1 MGNSDSQDSP
11 RPGLG
16 GNHHLP
22 PYSIL
27 CGCPRGPHLNDILS
41 WDSQVGVPKLPKLGF
56 PRLWGAITL
65 RVNLRLRWGLKQ
77 SCSLR
82 QEFFNNMLHVI
93 YTHGNRVDS
102 WLLMVRSQIANLTP
116 NLSFGYNLC
125 FRCLNGQCE
134 PILNIYV
141 PRAFQWYKEFLK
153 PLNFNPCNCLMKFQE
168 SIEIPFPKVGVPLRV
183 WGCIPSH
190 LPHSRTSSWPITL

>member
-56 PRLWGAITL
+56 PRLWGAIIL
-65 RVNLRLRWGLKQ
+65 HVNLRLRWSPKQ
-77 SCSLR
+77 SCSPHR
-82 QEFFNNMLHVI
+82 EFSNTMLHII
-93 YTHGNRVDS
+93 YTHINWVDS
-102 WLLMVRSQIANLTP
+102 WLLMVMNQIANLTSD
-116 NLSFGYNLC
+116 LSFGYNLC
-125 FRCLNGQCE
+125 FKCSNGQFE
-134 PILNIYV
+134 PI
-141 PRAFQWYKEFLK
+141 
-153 PLNFNPCNCLMKFQE
+153 
-168 SIEIPFPKVGVPLRV
+168 
-183 WGCIPSH
+183 
-190 LPHSRTSSWPITL
+190 